1 MIISFRGR
9 GWVVGIITVVCLL
22 LSDLLTSIR
31 FRDSNYYGRNGWPKL
46 VAFWVA
52 AGIVR
57 WMLPRAEED
66 VPLGRQEVS
75 GQNPVLR
82 ERVSFLLLPVKYWP
96 LVLLA
101 LGVGFYF
108 VRG

>member
-31 FRDSNYYGRNGWPKL
+31 FRDSNYYGRNGRPKL

-82 ERVSFLLLPVKYWP
+82 ERDSFLLLPVKYWP

>member
-1 MIISFRGR
+1 MILTFRGR
-9 GWVVGIITVVCLL
+9 GWIVGIITVVCLL
-22 LSDLLTSIR
+22 ASDLLTSIQ
-31 FRDSNYYGRNGWPKL
+31 FHNSNYYARNGWPKL
-46 VAFWVA
+46 VAFWAA

-66 VPLGRQEVS
+66 VTLGAQEVS
-75 GQNPVLR
+75 GQKPALR
-82 ERVSFLLLPVKYWP
+82 ERDSFLLLPVKYWP

>member
-9 GWVVGIITVVCLL
+9 GWIVGIITVACLL
-22 LSDLLTSIR
+22 ASDLLTSIQ
-31 FRDSNYYGRNGWPKL
+31 FHDSNYYARNGWPKL

-66 VPLGRQEVS
+66 VPLGTQQIS
-75 GQNPVLR
+75 DQKPALR
-82 ERVSFLLLPVKYWP
+82 ECDSFLLLPVKYWP
-96 LVLLA
+96 LALLA